1 MMRRTLLQLLLIL
14 LTATALRADPVPAA
28 MQGIGVDEK
37 PDGQLP
43 LDVKFTNELGQTVT
57 LRDCMLPGK
66 PMILQL
72 SYFGCP
78 MLCDLVSKGMLKSM
92 EELDLNIGS
101 DFTVVNLSFDQR
113 ETKTD
118 AALKKKGYLDHYDRK
133 GAGSGW
139 RFLVGDP
146 ESVKAVT
153 DAVGFK
159 YKWDDATKQFAH
171 PAVLMVITP
180 EGRISRYLYG
190 VDFPQR
196 TMRLSLVEASQG
208 KIGTTV
214 DQLIM
219 LCYHYDPQ
227 TGKYSMAAMDMMRVG
242 GAMTV
247 LVLAGVVFG
256 WLMKERRAQRSAK
269 TAA

>member
-1 MMRRTLLQLLLIL
+1 MMRRTLFQLLLIL

-28 MQGIGVDEK
+28 MQNIGVDEK

-43 LDVKFTNELGQTVT
+43 LDLKFTNELGQTVT

-133 GAGSGW
+133 GAGTGW

-180 EGRISRYLYG
+180 QGHVSRYLYG
-190 VDFPQR
+190 VEFPER
-196 TMRLSLVEASQG
+196 TLRLSLVEASQG

-227 TGKYSMAAMDMMRVG
+227 AGKYTLAATGLMRMG
-242 GAMTV
+242 GVMTV
-247 LVLAGVVFG
+247 LVLAGVVLR
-256 WLMKERRAQRSAK
+256 WIIKERRNAE